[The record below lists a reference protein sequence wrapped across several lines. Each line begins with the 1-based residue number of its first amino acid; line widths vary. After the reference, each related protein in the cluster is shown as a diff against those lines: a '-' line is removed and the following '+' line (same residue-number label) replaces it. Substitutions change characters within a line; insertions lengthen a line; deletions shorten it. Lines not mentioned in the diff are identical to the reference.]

1 MTVWELAATRSE
13 RGPCA
18 PDSEHRAEPVGF
30 ARLSGHDVAMGWIL
44 AAMIAFG
51 VGVGIAFPF
60 LVTTLITL
68 KPGEESAFRVACMAA
83 GFCVG
88 GFSYGVARF
97 TLYRAN
103 RRLARLAAYDGL
115 TALFNQRQFARSLS
129 TELLRSQRNERPVS
143 LIITDLDHFKSIND
157 AHGHT
162 VGDDVLAAVAGDV
175 IASVRPFDVACRI
188 GGEEFAVI
196 LPETAKEAAVQV
208 AERIRTR
215 VALTE
220 HEGLPSVTISCG
232 VATYPEDAASIR
244 ELTTRADD
252 HMYAAKAAGRN
263 AVRPWG
269 ESLSGE
275 A

>member
-1 MTVWELAATRSE
+1 MSVRELAATRSDH
-13 RGPCA
+13 GL
-18 PDSEHRAEPVGF
+18 F
-30 ARLSGHDVAMGWIL
+30 ARNMERHTKSFRSTYLSGHDVAMGWIL

-51 VGVGIAFPF
+51 VAIGIAFPF
-60 LVTTLITL
+60 LVTSLITL

-103 RRLARLAAYDGL
+103 RRLAHLAAYDGL
-115 TALFNQRQFARSLS
+115 TALFNPRQFARSLS
-129 TELLRSQRNERPVS
+129 AELLRAQRNEEPVS

-162 VGDDVLAAVAGDV
+162 AGDDVLAAVAGDV

-196 LPETAKEAAVQV
+196 LPRTARQEAVGV

-215 VALTE
+215 VALSE
-220 HEGLPSVTISCG
+220 HEGLPCVTISCG
-232 VATYPEDAASIR
+232 VATFPEDAASIR

-252 HMYAAKAAGRN
+252 AMYAAKAAGRN
-263 AVRPWG
+263 AVRPWREG
-269 ESLSGE
+269 QSDQR
-275 A
+275 